1 MIDSAGWMYCV
12 LEIKYGQSFFKNIY
26 VSLRLNISIHLPM
39 QILFT
44 VSLCF
49 FIYGFSLLSV
59 PCSVFQRNCREKA
72 VSRRWVTARAPQVAA
87 FLVTLKVTALLCRPT
102 RASRSAFTPQLS
114 PRAASP
120 LWQPFHP
127 ITGNCS
133 SSSVQMDFVVC
144 NVDLSFHLTN
154 RREKSGENP
163 FTSDWK
169 QRRDLHAGFQ
179 EMCRLI
185 LIV

>member
-12 LEIKYGQSFFKNIY
+12 LEIKYGQSFFKNICFSPFEY
-26 VSLRLNISIHLPM
+26 FYT
-39 QILFT
+39 FT
-44 VSLCF
+44 YANFVYCFFVF

-133 SSSVQMDFVVC
+133 SSSIQMDFVVC

-169 QRRDLHAGFQ
+169 RRRDLHAGFQ
-179 EMCRLI
+179 EMCHLI